1 MEQKRREA
9 RAEKRA
15 KHVTAEQLAAA
26 KKRKEEEL
34 KAVEAPKVAQPVDEE
49 PKAAPESE
57 ESESAEAWSIAF
69 IRVIRVYREFA
80 WRRSQ

>member
-34 KAVEAPKVAQPVDEE
+34 KAAASEAPKQVG
-49 PKAAPESE
+49 
-57 ESESAEAWSIAF
+57 F
-69 IRVIRVYREFA
+69 LL
-80 WRRSQ
+80 